1 MLSLFL
7 FVCFTCRNTCVS
19 YFLMG
24 SSGWLMAYGTASS
37 FLSCLILFS
46 PSPHPAQLRLHL
58 SLAEEAPTPA
68 DPLPRE
74 KNQRT
79 EAGKG
84 DSIEGRE
91 MSEEDEAAGK
101 NQ

>member
-1 MLSLFL
+1 MSSLFL
-7 FVCFTCRNTCVS
+7 FVCLTCRNTCVS

-24 SSGWLMAYGTASS
+24 SSGWLMVRRPHSFPASS
-37 FLSCLILFS
+37 FFLHPPI
-46 PSPHPAQLRLHL
+46 PAQLRLHL
-58 SLAEEAPTPA
+58 SLAKEAPTPA

-101 NQ
+101 DE